1 MVDTVLMLS
10 SDTSPRPIP
19 ETVSRTLLVS
29 GFGSLT
35 EGRASEPPN
44 APSGFRS
51 RSEYGLYAVLLQM
64 AVAIIYI
71 IFLAGMATVQYSV
84 GSQPYQYMQRVP
96 ETKWVLA

>member
-1 MVDTVLMLS
+1 MVYM
-10 SDTSPRPIP
+10 PC
-19 ETVSRTLLVS
+19 
-29 GFGSLT
+29 FM
-35 EGRASEPPN
+35 
-44 APSGFRS
+44 
-51 RSEYGLYAVLLQM
+51 QM